1 MRKPQRAYGDS
12 LLRDIFNNADRLL
25 EIHLRVVFW
34 GKDSMTKNVHV
45 MVAFVSQL
53 ANNPTNV
60 EYRSVDGKEIF
71 SCMQTN
77 EAAVCQLQSLLR
89 AEGGLAKIILI
100 ETDQAREKV
109 TRNSAD
115 WLALME
121 KYGSESMSAVELLKA
136 QSARKYPE
144 LAQVFEDSEYSKM
157 GIEDSMRS
165 IAGIAERVRA
175 FAERVHEKEPEAE
188 LVLHAD
194 MTGGFRYA
202 AMMLLVVMQLSKY
215 MGIRMGHVV
224 YSDLVRGGES
234 RVHLTDDIR
243 RMFDLVAGAD
253 EFQKYG
259 SVQAL
264 EEYFSRSPR
273 HSEDFSTLFAAMRRF
288 SDAIRICR
296 TSVIEDEMT
305 DLAEKIRAFRQS
317 KPASIEEEMFSHIL
331 GVIEG
336 EYGSVIKNASGEK
349 SDRRLDIIAWCV
361 QKKFLQQAMTLC
373 TEWIPAIL
381 VEKKI
386 CYTEDEEVI
395 EQCQERGDSGAGMR
409 SWQQEFINSYGQV
422 TESKEV
428 KSPTTSVPE
437 GDFHNASFK
446 EMTNLLRTILSSGVR
461 TRVEDLP
468 PEMKRGVQS
477 FFAAYDEI
485 ASKWRNYDLRQMDF
499 RTRNAIIDRTIA
511 ILHPSPKKKF
521 FHEEIL
527 RRLAGSSNEDIFTA
541 LGIDGKKCGEA
552 CARKNPTSRKRR
564 TAKKQQSPEE
574 KWLRR
579 EACYRRMLSGHGK
592 LLMYTQKATEEAVDF
607 LRGFYFIRQGRNDTN
622 HAAENA
628 PTARRNQGASEND
641 RLEEEI
647 AAYIERLRNA

>member
-1 MRKPQRAYGDS
+1 MK
-12 LLRDIFNNADRLL
+12 
-25 EIHLRVVFW
+25 
-34 GKDSMTKNVHV
+34 KNVHV
-45 MVAFVSQL
+45 MLAFVSQL
-53 ANNPTNV
+53 AKNPTNV
-60 EYRSVDGKEIF
+60 EYQSVDGKETF
-71 SCMQTN
+71 LCMQTN
-77 EAAVCQLQSLLR
+77 EAAVCQLQALLQK
-89 AEGGLAKIILI
+89 EGGLAKIILI

-109 TRNSAD
+109 TRDTAD
-115 WLALME
+115 WLALMAE
-121 KYGSESMSAVELLKA
+121 YGSEAMSAVELLKV
-136 QSARKYPE
+136 QSVRKHPE

-157 GIEDSMRS
+157 SIKDSMRS
-165 IAGIAERVRA
+165 IAGIAERVRSL
-175 FAERVHEKEPEAE
+175 AERVHDEDPEAE
-188 LVLHAD
+188 VVLHAD

-224 YSDLVRGGES
+224 YSDFVQGGES
-234 RVHLTDDIR
+234 RIHLTDGIH

-264 EEYFSRSPR
+264 EAYFESSEE
-273 HSEDFSTLFAAMRRF
+273 HSEDFSALFAAMRRF

-296 TSVIEDEMT
+296 TSVIEEEME
-305 DLAEKIRAFRQS
+305 DLAEKIRAFRQA

-331 GVIEG
+331 GVIEK
-336 EYGSVIKNASGEK
+336 EYGAVIKNASSEK

-409 SWQQEFINSYGQV
+409 SWQQEFINSYGQS
-422 TESKEV
+422 TKSKEA
-428 KSPTTSVPE
+428 KAPKAQTMSVPE
-437 GDFHNASFK
+437 GDFRNASFK

-468 PEMKRGVQS
+468 PEMKQGVKS

-485 ASKWRNYDLRQMDF
+485 ASKWQNYDLQKVDF
-499 RTRNAIIDRTIA
+499 RTGNVVIDRAIA
-511 ILHPSPKKKF
+511 ILKPSPKKSF
-521 FHEEIL
+521 LHEEIL
-527 RRLAGSSNEDIFTA
+527 RRLAGRSNEDIFTA
-541 LGIDGKKCGEA
+541 MGIDGKKCEEA
-552 CARKNPTSRKRR
+552 CARRNPASKKRR
-564 TAKKQQSPEE
+564 TAKKQKTLEE
-574 KWLRR
+574 KWKDR
-579 EACYRRMLSGHGK
+579 EASYRGMLSGNGK
-592 LLMYTQKATEEAVDF
+592 RLMHTQKTTEEAIEF
-607 LRGFYFIRQGRNDTN
+607 LRGFFFIRQGRNDTN

-628 PTARRNQGASEND
+628 PTARRNQGALEND

-647 AAYIERLRNA
+647 AAYIEKLRKA

>member
-1 MRKPQRAYGDS
+1 MRKPQHAYWDS

-25 EIHLRVVFW
+25 EIHLRVAFW
-34 GKDSMTKNVHV
+34 GKDSMTKQVHV

-165 IAGIAERVRA
+165 IAGIAERVRT

-386 CYTEDEEVI
+386 CYTEDLWVIRQCRRNGEASFQGWQQQFINNYGTDKKKGEKNSTDVFRQGDLAKMVGYILRQRDKKRIKELPEGIRLKLTAFFAEYETDYAKRCKLDLRRDIGSSIHDFARRYPILKKAIGSLPKSEKNPFPYGDLPQRLGSLSAKELFKIFSIPVEEA
-395 EQCQERGDSGAGMR
+395 EKYDAQFLDQGDFEALQQERWKKREKQYRAMLEGQHGA
-409 SWQQEFINSYGQV
+409 
-422 TESKEV
+422 EV
-428 KSPTTSVPE
+428 MQTTKPV
-437 GDFHNASFK
+437 
-446 EMTNLLRTILSSGVR
+446 
-461 TRVEDLP
+461 
-468 PEMKRGVQS
+468 
-477 FFAAYDEI
+477 
-485 ASKWRNYDLRQMDF
+485 
-499 RTRNAIIDRTIA
+499 
-511 ILHPSPKKKF
+511 
-521 FHEEIL
+521 
-527 RRLAGSSNEDIFTA
+527 
-541 LGIDGKKCGEA
+541 
-552 CARKNPTSRKRR
+552 
-564 TAKKQQSPEE
+564 
-574 KWLRR
+574 
-579 EACYRRMLSGHGK
+579 
-592 LLMYTQKATEEAVDF
+592 EEAVEF
-607 LRGFYFIRQGRNDTN
+607 LHGYFKIRNERNYSN
-622 HAAENA
+622 HAVKDAA
-628 PTARRNQGASEND
+628 QEND
-641 RLEEEI
+641 WLEEEI
-647 AAYIERLRNA
+647 AAYIEKLRKA